1 LEGERELDQGQ
12 DQDQDQDR
20 GQDQDQ
26 DRGQDQDQDQEQ
38 ELEPERVQELES
50 ERELEDA
57 VAEHDHREPKAPGHG
72 GHSHDDHGGRPH
84 AHPVAADA
92 DRRWLGSALAL
103 ILAFMAVEVGVGI
116 AADSLALLSDAA
128 HMLTDA
134 GSLVLAL
141 VAMRL
146 AARPARGG
154 YTFGLKRVEILSA
167 QANGLTLLLLSAWL
181 AYEAVRRLVS
191 PPEVAGTL
199 VLVTALVGVVVNL
212 AATWMISRANRTS
225 LNVEG
230 AYQHILTDLFAF
242 IATAVAG
249 VVIVTTGL
257 ARADAIATLVVVAL
271 MVKAGVGLVRASSRI
286 FLEAAPADLDPTAI
300 GQAMAARD
308 GVVEVHDLHIWEIT
322 SGSPAL
328 SAHVLVEPGRDCHA
342 VRLDLA
348 HWLEHDHHI
357 EHATLQVD
365 HAQPEVIA
373 LGADA
378 AAHCED
384 AHGPAHPSPDVVGH

>member
-1 LEGERELDQGQ
+1 MG
-12 DQDQDQDR
+12 
-20 GQDQDQ
+20 
-26 DRGQDQDQDQEQ
+26 
-38 ELEPERVQELES
+38 
-50 ERELEDA
+50 
-57 VAEHDHREPKAPGHG
+57 AEHAHGHAHG
-72 GHSHDDHGGRPH
+72 PGHSHATPES
-84 AHPVAADA
+84 
-92 DRRWLGSALAL
+92 DRRWLAWALVVIGL
-103 ILAFMAVEVGVGI
+103 FMLGEVVVGVVSG
-116 AADSLALLSDAA
+116 SLALLSDAA

-134 GSLVLAL
+134 ASIALAL
-141 VAMRL
+141 WAIRL
-146 AARPARGG
+146 AARPAAGRM
-154 YTFGLKRVEILSA
+154 TFGWKRVEILSA

-181 AYEAVRRLVS
+181 AYEAVRRLLS

-199 VLVTALVGVVVNL
+199 VLVTALIGVVVNL

-249 VVIVTTGL
+249 VVIVTTGF

-271 MVKAGVGLVRASSRI
+271 MLKAGIGLVRASSRI

-300 GQAMAARD
+300 GQGMAARE

-328 SAHVLVEPGRDCHA
+328 SAHVLVEPGGDCHA
-342 VRLDLA
+342 VRQDLA
-348 HWLEHDHHI
+348 NWLEHDHHI

-365 HAQPEVIA
+365 HARPEVIA
-373 LGADA
+373 LGSGAEV
-378 AAHCED
+378 HCED
-384 AHGPAHPSPDVVGH
+384 AHGPSHRSPHAVGN